1 MYLGYNDFSPHNLFR
16 FHIIHYVAWAM
27 PLIFSG
33 SIVVLIHLLKNKRIL
48 ILIGSILLS
57 FILLSYRETC
67 GSVPSNTNFYFK
79 DKDSV
84 VNYEV
89 IFSENRRVEAIDLF
103 DVSMDDWTKLVTKN
117 LNVKV
122 DNHKLDI
129 YRGYKTTPING
140 GIRIIFNKR
149 INATKIYF
157 TLDNEF
163 KNRPLVTQK
172 VSPIEFKSLL
182 GWFRILYPVA
192 KVCN

>member
-1 MYLGYNDFSPHNLFR
+1 
-16 FHIIHYVAWAM
+16 M